1 MSLSQFLSARVRPA
15 RFLTKQTITFGSV
28 AIALLAPART
38 LQAQNFRDAYG
49 QRFQANQSAERARGP
64 RAGLDSLHRW
74 NQIAINA
81 SGVDHTPV
89 APGETRVFG
98 EQLGPARA
106 SRAMAIVH
114 IAMFDAVNAITG
126 GYESYTGL
134 KSKGGAVSLDAAIS
148 QAGHD
153 TLVALFPS
161 QAPAFDPFLADDVGR
176 GGGRSRK
183 EDGVESGRRGGRG
196 LLGVAAGG

>member
-1 MSLSQFLSARVRPA
+1 MFLSCGSKCVLSMGIMPYATLPFSNSFHPGRLL
-15 RFLTKQTITFGSV
+15 LTRALAFGAMFV
-28 AIALLAPART
+28 ALLASST
-38 LQAQNFRDAYG
+38 QASPDSFRDFYG
-49 QRFQANQSAERARGP
+49 PRFLGNQSAPRGHGP

-74 NQIAINA
+74 NQIAIDA
-81 SGVDHTPV
+81 TGLDHTPV
-89 APGETRVFG
+89 AGGETRVFG

-126 GYESYTGL
+126 GYESYTSA
-134 KSKGGAVSLDAAIS
+134 KSNGGAVSLDAAIS

-161 QAPAFDPFLADDVGR
+161 QAPAF
-176 GGGRSRK
+176 
-183 EDGVESGRRGGRG
+183 
-196 LLGVAAGG
+196 

>member
-1 MSLSQFLSARVRPA
+1 MSLSQFLSGQAWPA

-28 AIALLAPART
+28 AIALLAPVRT
-38 LQAQNFRDAYG
+38 LPAQSFRDAYG

-81 SGVDHTPV
+81 SGLDHTPV
-89 APGETRVFG
+89 ALGETRVFG

-126 GYESYTGL
+126 GYESYTSV
-134 KSKGGAVSLDAAIS
+134 KSNGGAVSLDAAIS

-153 TLVALFPS
+153 NLVALIPS
-161 QAPAFDPFLADDVGR
+161 QAPAFDGFL
-176 GGGRSRK
+176 
-183 EDGVESGRRGGRG
+183 
-196 LLGVAAGG
+196 